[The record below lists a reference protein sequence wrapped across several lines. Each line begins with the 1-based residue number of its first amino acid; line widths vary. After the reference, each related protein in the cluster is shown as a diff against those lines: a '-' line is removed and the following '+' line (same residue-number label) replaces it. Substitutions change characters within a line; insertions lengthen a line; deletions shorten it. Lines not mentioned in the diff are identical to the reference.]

1 MPIKGFSR
9 FRKWQF
15 GKQSALGTGVAATR
29 RVPFRGVLDINP
41 NWQDQEDVDTGSID
55 PTLDPFRTATDI
67 TAPLTATLD
76 FHHLPL
82 LYAAGLRGGQSASAI
97 GGGGY
102 TWTFQSVS
110 TTATTLDYF
119 TADWADDVDTDGME
133 AIDGVVESMKFS
145 FDPELGPWTVST
157 TWRFGSVDHGVTPTA
172 GLSVSSNL
180 PLVFGADTVLYID
193 DTSGGIG
200 STQISDALHAATIT
214 IENEIDVKRF
224 ANGSN
229 SRFGVDGYG
238 LAGRTISA
246 SFTFAKSDDIVGA
259 LDSEVADW
267 LSADPVNRYLRVET
281 TSTQNAESG
290 NPYKWTQDFSGT
302 WRTRSDGEQGG
313 NTVVTLELTG
323 RYDGGLGFA
332 YKGTVVNTLDAL
344 P

>member
-1 MPIKGFSR
+1 MPIQGFTR

-15 GKQSALGTGVAATR
+15 GKQSALGTGVTATR
-29 RVPFRGVLDINP
+29 RVPFRGTLEINP

-55 PTLDPFRTATDI
+55 PTLPAYRTATDI
-67 TAPLTATLD
+67 TAPLTGTLD
-76 FHHLPL
+76 FHHIPMLMSG
-82 LYAAGLRGGQSASAI
+82 GLRGGVSASAI

-102 TWTFQSVS
+102 TWVHTALS

-119 TADWADDVDTDGME
+119 TTEWADDVSTDGMK
-133 AIDGVVESMKFS
+133 AIDGVVESMEFS
-145 FDPELGPWTVST
+145 FDPELGPWSVSA

-172 GLSVSSNL
+172 GLNVSSNL

-193 DTSGGIG
+193 DASGSIG
-200 STQISDALHAATIT
+200 STQISDALHAATIS

-238 LAGRTISA
+238 LANRTITA
-246 SFTFAKSDDIVGA
+246 TFTFAKSDDIVGA

-281 TSTQNAESG
+281 TSTSLAESG

-313 NTVVTLELTG
+313 NSVVTLELIG
-323 RYDGGLGFA
+323 RYDVGLGFA
-332 YKGTVVNTLDAL
+332 YRSTVVNTLATL